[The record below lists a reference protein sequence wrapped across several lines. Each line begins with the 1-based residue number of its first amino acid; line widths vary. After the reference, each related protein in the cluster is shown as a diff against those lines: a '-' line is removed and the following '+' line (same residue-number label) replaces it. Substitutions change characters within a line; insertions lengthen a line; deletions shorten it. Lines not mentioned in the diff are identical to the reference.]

1 MSQSLRYS
9 YFKLLRRLKREKSFF
24 GLDTH
29 RFKLYFFVLFFLFLQ
44 GSVFSQQWLKNGAL
58 DTISVDLKLNGN
70 RLHQEEI
77 NKKLR
82 SIAYSHQK
90 PVETLG
96 IQWQLITSYQV
107 FRMDKG
113 NFKSEILIKPMA
125 PKGDLYLYD
134 FNSSAYIL
142 PQIKSF
148 RLRIFK
154 KDSSLVY
161 LKYFNKQAISTAS
174 VGQILH
180 FPIWHQRWSKDWFMK
195 IDQFNYEY
203 DYQEISFEQWFQYTN
218 DYKATDYIV
227 GHLLDN
233 YQILQQSAQKADVF
247 LLKSLRLANY
257 LKKLYQSPFYKYS
270 IQRKVDPDNLAKKMN
285 VFSTLLDLNIKKY
298 SRKISVET
306 TDNQFYIKELVR
318 AYLSEE
324 DNLLQMR
331 KHYSS
336 IYDAVFDV
344 LALSNYPS
352 NLKYNALD
360 YFNLISENRPDRKK
374 IQTAFEKL
382 LYQKSIFNIDEQ
394 LRQKKYSEA
403 LFTINNL
410 EGFVKNV
417 DALKLNAT
425 FNQFKARAAYG
436 IYHSYLDVASKAI
449 KIKNTSFAFQY
460 LKKASQLQKKY
471 PQQIITD
478 GLVKKQAHRLVS
490 ICSADY
496 KAKIQKEDYTAAAEQ
511 RDRLYSLIQD
521 FELEDV
527 QNIIEQLKAFDS
539 QALNK

>member
-1 MSQSLRYS
+1 V
-9 YFKLLRRLKREKSFF
+9 LLRVLEPKKSFF
-24 GLDTH
+24 GIETH
-29 RFKLYFFVLFFLFLQ
+29 GFKFYFFIFYFLFIQ
-44 GSVFSQQWLKNGAL
+44 GTVFSQQWLKNGVL
-58 DTISVDLKLNGN
+58 DTISLDLKLNGN
-70 RLHQEEI
+70 RPHQDEI
-77 NKKLR
+77 NKKLGA
-82 SIAYSHQK
+82 IAYSHQK
-90 PVETLG
+90 PVETLR
-96 IQWQLITSYQV
+96 IQWQLIASYQV

-113 NFKSEILIKPMA
+113 NFKSEILIKPMS
-125 PKGDLYLYD
+125 PEGDLNLYN

-142 PQIKSF
+142 PKIKSF

-161 LKYFNKQAISTAS
+161 LKYFNKPSISVAS
-174 VGQILH
+174 VGEIVH

-195 IDQFNYEY
+195 IDQFNYVY
-203 DYQEISFEQWFQYTN
+203 NYREISFEQWFQYTN

-227 GHLLDN
+227 GQMLQD
-233 YQILQQSAQKADVF
+233 YQSLQQNPQKADAF
-247 LLKSLRLANY
+247 LLKSLRLAHY

-270 IQRKVDPDNLAKKMN
+270 IQKKVDPDNLAKKMN

-298 SRKISVET
+298 SRQLSLQNTSSQI
-306 TDNQFYIKELVR
+306 DIKDIVR
-318 AYLSEE
+318 AYLLEE
-324 DNLLQMR
+324 ASVLQLR
-331 KHYSS
+331 EQYSS

-344 LALSNYPS
+344 LSQSDYPA

-360 YFNLISENRPDRKK
+360 YFNLIAKNKKDRVK

-394 LRQKKYSEA
+394 LRNKKFSEA

-410 EGFVKNV
+410 EGFVNNV
-417 DALKLNAT
+417 DALKLNST

-449 KIKNTSFAFQY
+449 KIKNTALAFQY

-478 GLVKKQAHRLVS
+478 GLVKKQARRLVT
-490 ICSADY
+490 ICSANY
-496 KAKIQKEDYTAAAEQ
+496 QAEIQKEDYAAAAEQ
-511 RDRLYSLIQD
+511 RDRLYNLIQD
-521 FELEDV
+521 FELKDA
-527 QNIIEQLKAFDS
+527 QNIMEQIKALDS